1 MKTLTGI
8 LLLLLAPVAQA
19 TINPESVIKLQVR
32 SLDVSFADTA
42 HQTGLIDA
50 TESQWL
56 NKSEQGLL
64 SLMAHNKALSERLHN
79 RQLRHDL
86 LRTIY
91 YEAKRSGLDPDLV
104 LAVIRVESKFRKYAI
119 SSAGARGFMQVMP
132 LWTGIV
138 GETSSDLFNLR
149 TNLRLGCAIL
159 RSYLDKER
167 GNVHRRIDKDFFH
180 IQRSE
185 RIRSTALKGS
195 LGNPF
200 FGSVKKSKALA

>member
-8 LLLLLAPVAQA
+8 LFLLLAQSAQA
-19 TINPESVIKLQVR
+19 TATPESVIKLQIT
-32 SLDVSFADTA
+32 SLDAHLADTTY
-42 HQTGLIDA
+42 QSGVIDA

-56 NKSEQGLL
+56 NKSERVLVG
-64 SLMAHNKALSERLHN
+64 LMAHNKALAERL
-79 RQLRHDL
+79 RHEL

-104 LAVIRVESKFRKYAI
+104 LSVIRVESNFRKYAI

-132 LWTGIV
+132 FWANIV

-159 RSYLDKER
+159 RSYLDKEQ
-167 GNVHRRIDKDFFH
+167 GNIHR
-180 IQRSE
+180 
-185 RIRSTALKGS
+185 ALARYNGS
-195 LGNPF
+195 LGKNDYPNLIY
-200 FGSVKKSKALA
+200 AAWEN